1 MFKIHSG
8 FSASEAQA
16 RMAHDDLDSTRN
28 EVSLKVKSLY
38 YSLLSTQERK
48 RAAELRLQAG
58 ESRLRE
64 AGDAAKSG
72 VVLQVK
78 VLEGDAQIAEA
89 KHTLGSL
96 QDQLADQTNS
106 FNDLVGLPLETAT
119 DLVEPFAPSQEEL
132 EADPLPA
139 DVEAEALANNPELL
153 SATQSVKE
161 AHAGLNAARA
171 EYIPEVSL
179 FVQHTYQTGA
189 PLLPDN
195 TYAVGFHSEWTIS
208 EFGKRIGLVRE
219 RSAQVAQSELNLHAT
234 RNKVRINVESE
245 MRKVNRSVTGLKA
258 AHDSVRARTEIVRI
272 TTDQVSAK
280 TNYES
285 SLKDA
290 QAQLADAKAQ
300 LFDAEMQ
307 RVVANAELVRTV
319 GRQ

>member
-1 MFKIHSG
+1 
-8 FSASEAQA
+8 
-16 RMAHDDLDSTRN
+16 
-28 EVSLKVKSLY
+28 
-38 YSLLSTQERK
+38 
-48 RAAELRLQAG
+48 
-58 ESRLRE
+58 
-64 AGDAAKSG
+64 
-72 VVLQVK
+72 
-78 VLEGDAQIAEA
+78 
-89 KHTLGSL
+89 
-96 QDQLADQTNS
+96 
-106 FNDLVGLPLETAT
+106 
-119 DLVEPFAPSQEEL
+119 
-132 EADPLPA
+132 
-139 DVEAEALANNPELL
+139 
-153 SATQSVKE
+153 
-161 AHAGLNAARA
+161 
-171 EYIPEVSL
+171 
-179 FVQHTYQTGA
+179 
-189 PLLPDN
+189 
-195 TYAVGFHSEWTIS
+195 
-208 EFGKRIGLVRE
+208 LVRE